1 MCRILIQTLALL
13 GIALAAG
20 YLHSRLTPVQ
30 ARLPEQPPGAVEGA
44 PKRANTAPPPT
55 GPSGPTG
62 APVATGPTGLTGS
75 TGPTG
80 ATPPAVPVLPPKP
93 PNPPPAST
101 GEVKPATA
109 DEGWFI
115 SVQRAKEI
123 YDKNEAVFVDA
134 RTFDEYKEG
143 HILNS
148 MHMDKKYFDGA
159 AGPMKARALKG
170 QAVVIYCHGAEC
182 TDSQAVAQR
191 FISLN
196 YQIGP
201 IHIIKE
207 GFPGWVAA
215 GYPVD
220 KGPEV
225 NW

>member
-1 MCRILIQTLALL
+1 MGRILIKTVLLL

-20 YLHSRLTPVQ
+20 YVHSQLAPVHTS
-30 ARLPEQPPGAVEGA
+30 LPTAV
-44 PKRANTAPPPT
+44 PT
-55 GPSGPTG
+55 GVTGDTGPKSATG
-62 APVATGPTGLTGS
+62 APTVPTGE
-75 TGPTG
+75 
-80 ATPPAVPVLPPKP
+80 PPKP
-93 PNPPPAST
+93 APTGNHIADPIGTVAQPPQ
-101 GEVKPATA
+101 A
-109 DEGWFI
+109 DNWFI
-115 SVQRAKEI
+115 SVQQAKAI

-143 HILNS
+143 HVPGS

-159 AGPMKARALKG
+159 AGPMKAKNLKG

-201 IHIIKE
+201 IHIIKD

-220 KGPEV
+220 KGNEV
-225 NW
+225 GW